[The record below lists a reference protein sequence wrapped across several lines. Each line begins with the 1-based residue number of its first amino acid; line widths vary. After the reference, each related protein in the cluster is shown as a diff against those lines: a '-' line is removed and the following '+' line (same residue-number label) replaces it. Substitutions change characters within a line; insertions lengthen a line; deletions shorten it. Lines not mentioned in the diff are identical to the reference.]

1 MAESSKTAPPMAREP
16 LPPIY
21 PLGLIKVSVNLLSA
35 MAALKA
41 SNLKCHADSA
51 ELLDEAGA
59 IAIHIIRD
67 GLASHELAA
76 KEGRSR
82 G

>member
-1 MAESSKTAPPMAREP
+1 MAETTKTTPTGPLREP

-21 PLGLIKVSVNLLSA
+21 PIPLIDVACRALEALSPLKSPEPDTSRA
-35 MAALKA
+35 IGEATATALR
-41 SNLKCHADSA
+41 
-51 ELLDEAGA
+51 
-59 IAIHIIRD
+59 IIRD